1 MSPPS
6 ASIGQPRDFNGR
18 VVLITGAGSGVG
30 LECARVFAAQGAKLL
45 LVGRS
50 TDKLEATVATL
61 ADETRTQAAIC
72 AGDVTNSAFATKA
85 MAAAKRAFA
94 APIEVLINNAGVIV
108 RRDAVDTSDDEWRAV
123 MQTNVDGVFY
133 LSRAFTQQLVYDGAI
148 VNVSSTCGVVGAAG
162 LAAYSTSKG
171 ALNQLTRTMALELAD
186 KQINVNAVAPGAINS
201 PMLFSEHATA
211 AAKDSVVKRNKSN
224 IPIGDVA
231 QPEEVA
237 RAILFLATERHITG
251 TILSVDGGYTAT

>member
-1 MSPPS
+1 MSPPNTS
-6 ASIGQPRDFNGR
+6 SGQPRDFKGL

-30 LECARVFAAQGAKLL
+30 LECARVFAVQGAKLL

-50 TDKLEATVATL
+50 ADKLEAAAAEL
-61 ADETRTQAAIC
+61 AETRAETAIC
-72 AGDVTNSAFATKA
+72 AGDVADSAFATTA
-85 MAAAKRAFA
+85 MEAAQEAFA
-94 APIEVLINNAGVIV
+94 APVEVLINNAGVIV

-133 LSRAFTQQLVYDGAI
+133 LSRAFAQQLVYDGAI

-162 LAAYSTSKG
+162 LAAYCTSKG

-186 KQINVNAVAPGAINS
+186 KQINVNAVAPGAIKS
-201 PMLFSEHATA
+201 PMLFSQHATQA
-211 AAKDSVVKRNKSN
+211 AADSVVERNQSS

-237 RAILFLATERHITG
+237 RAVLFLATERHVTG
-251 TILSVDGGYTAT
+251 TILSLDGGYTAT

>member
-1 MSPPS
+1 MSPPNTS
-6 ASIGQPRDFNGR
+6 SGQPRDFKGR

-30 LECARVFAAQGAKLL
+30 LECARVFAVQGAKLL

-50 TDKLEATVATL
+50 ADKLEAAAAEL
-61 ADETRTQAAIC
+61 AETRAQTAIC
-72 AGDVTNSAFATKA
+72 VGDVTDSAFATTA
-85 MAAAKRAFA
+85 MEAAQEAFA
-94 APIEVLINNAGVIV
+94 APVEVLINNAGVIV

-133 LSRAFTQQLVYDGAI
+133 LSRAFAQQLVYDGAI

-162 LAAYSTSKG
+162 LAAYCTSKG

-186 KQINVNAVAPGAINS
+186 KQINVNAVAPGAINA
-201 PMLFSEHATA
+201 PMLFSEHATQA
-211 AAKDSVVKRNKSN
+211 AADSVVERNQSS

-237 RAILFLATERHITG
+237 RAVLFLATERHVTG
-251 TILSVDGGYTAT
+251 TILSLDGGYTAT

>member
-1 MSPPS
+1 MSPPN
-6 ASIGQPRDFNGR
+6 ASNGQPRDFSGR

-30 LECARVFAAQGAKLL
+30 LACARVFAARGAKLL

-50 TDKLEATVATL
+50 AEKLEAAAAEL
-61 ADETRTQAAIC
+61 AETRARTAIC
-72 AGDVTNSAFATKA
+72 AGDVTDSGFATTA
-85 MAAAKRAFA
+85 MEAAQEAFA
-94 APIEVLINNAGVIV
+94 APVEVLINNAGVIV

-133 LSRAFTQQLVYDGAI
+133 LSRAFAQQLIYDGAI

-162 LAAYSTSKG
+162 LAAYCTSKG

-186 KQINVNAVAPGAINS
+186 KQINVNAVAPGAINA
-201 PMLFSEHATA
+201 PMLFSEHATQA
-211 AAKDSVVKRNKSN
+211 AADSVVERNQTS

-237 RAILFLATERHITG
+237 RAVLFLATERHVTG
-251 TILSVDGGYTAT
+251 TILSLDGGYTAT

>member
-1 MSPPS
+1 MSPPN
-6 ASIGQPRDFNGR
+6 ASSGQPRDFNGR

-50 TDKLEATVATL
+50 AEKLEAAAAEL
-61 ADETRTQAAIC
+61 AEARAQTAIC
-72 AGDVTNSAFATKA
+72 TGDVADSTFATTA
-85 MAAAKRAFA
+85 MEAAQEAFA
-94 APIEVLINNAGVIV
+94 APVEVLINNAGVIV
-108 RRDAVDTSDDEWRAV
+108 RRDAVDTSDDEWRTV

-133 LSRAFTQQLVYDGAI
+133 LSRAFAQQLVYDGAI

-162 LAAYSTSKG
+162 LAAYCTSKG

-201 PMLFSEHATA
+201 PMLFSEHATQA
-211 AAKDSVVKRNKSN
+211 AADSVVERNQSS

-237 RAILFLATERHITG
+237 RAVLFLAAERHVTG
-251 TILSVDGGYTAT
+251 TILSLDGGYTAT

>member
-1 MSPPS
+1 MSPPNTS
-6 ASIGQPRDFNGR
+6 SGQPRDFNGR

-50 TDKLEATVATL
+50 ADKLEAAVAEL
-61 ADETRTQAAIC
+61 AETRAQTAIC
-72 AGDVTNSAFATKA
+72 AGDVTDSAFATTA
-85 MAAAKRAFA
+85 MAAAQEAFA
-94 APIEVLINNAGVIV
+94 APVEVLINNAGVIV

-133 LSRAFTQQLVYDGAI
+133 LSRAFAQQLVYDGAI
-148 VNVSSTCGVVGAAG
+148 VNVSSTCGVVGSAG
-162 LAAYSTSKG
+162 LAAYCTSKG

-201 PMLFSEHATA
+201 PMLFSEHATQA
-211 AAKDSVVKRNKSN
+211 AADSVVERNQSS

-237 RAILFLATERHITG
+237 RAVLFLATERHVTG
-251 TILSVDGGYTAT
+251 TILSLDGGYTAT

>member
-1 MSPPS
+1 MSPPNTS
-6 ASIGQPRDFNGR
+6 SGQPRDFNGR

-50 TDKLEATVATL
+50 ADKLEAAVAEL
-61 ADETRTQAAIC
+61 AETRAQTAIC
-72 AGDVTNSAFATKA
+72 AGDVDRLRLRHHSNGS
-85 MAAAKRAFA
+85 RAGRLSLR
-94 APIEVLINNAGVIV
+94 PVEVLINNAGVIV

-133 LSRAFTQQLVYDGAI
+133 LSRAFAQQLVYDGAI

-162 LAAYSTSKG
+162 LAAYCTSKG

-201 PMLFSEHATA
+201 PMLFSEHATQA
-211 AAKDSVVKRNKSN
+211 AADSVVERNQSS

-237 RAILFLATERHITG
+237 RAVLFLATERHVTG
-251 TILSVDGGYTAT
+251 TILSLDGGYTAT

>member
-1 MSPPS
+1 MSPPNTS
-6 ASIGQPRDFNGR
+6 SGQPRDFKGL

-30 LECARVFAAQGAKLL
+30 LECARVFAVQGAKLL

-50 TDKLEATVATL
+50 ADKLEAAAAEL
-61 ADETRTQAAIC
+61 AETRAETAIC
-72 AGDVTNSAFATKA
+72 SGDVTDSAFATTA
-85 MAAAKRAFA
+85 MEAAQEAFA
-94 APIEVLINNAGVIV
+94 APVEVLINNAGVIV

-133 LSRAFTQQLVYDGAI
+133 LSRAFAQQLVYDGAI

-162 LAAYSTSKG
+162 LAAYCTSKG

-186 KQINVNAVAPGAINS
+186 KQINVNAVAPGAIKS
-201 PMLFSEHATA
+201 PMLFSQHATQA
-211 AAKDSVVKRNKSN
+211 AADSVVERNQSS

-237 RAILFLATERHITG
+237 RAVLFLATERHVTG
-251 TILSVDGGYTAT
+251 TILSLDGGYTAT

>member
-1 MSPPS
+1 MSPPNTS
-6 ASIGQPRDFNGR
+6 SGQPRDFNGR

-30 LECARVFAAQGAKLL
+30 LECARVFAVQGAKLL

-50 TDKLEATVATL
+50 ADKLEAAAAEL
-61 ADETRTQAAIC
+61 AETRAQTAIC
-72 AGDVTNSAFATKA
+72 AGDVTDSAFATTT
-85 MAAAKRAFA
+85 MEAAQEAFA
-94 APIEVLINNAGVIV
+94 APVEVLINNAGVIV

-133 LSRAFTQQLVYDGAI
+133 LSRAFAQQLVYDGAI

-162 LAAYSTSKG
+162 LAAYCTSKG

-186 KQINVNAVAPGAINS
+186 KQINVNAVAPGAINA
-201 PMLFSEHATA
+201 PMLFSEHATQA
-211 AAKDSVVKRNKSN
+211 AADSVVERNQSS

-237 RAILFLATERHITG
+237 RAVLFLATERHVTG
-251 TILSVDGGYTAT
+251 TILSLDGGYTAT

>member
-1 MSPPS
+1 MSPPN
-6 ASIGQPRDFNGR
+6 ASNGQPRDFSGR

-30 LECARVFAAQGAKLL
+30 LACARVFAARGAKLL

-50 TDKLEATVATL
+50 AEKLEAAAAEL
-61 ADETRTQAAIC
+61 AETRAQTAIC
-72 AGDVTNSAFATKA
+72 AGDVTDSAFATTA
-85 MAAAKRAFA
+85 MEAAQEAFA
-94 APIEVLINNAGVIV
+94 APVEILINNAGVIV

-133 LSRAFTQQLVYDGAI
+133 LSRAFAQQLIYDGAI

-162 LAAYSTSKG
+162 LAAYCTSKG

-186 KQINVNAVAPGAINS
+186 KQINVNAVAPGAINA
-201 PMLFSEHATA
+201 PMLFSEHATLA
-211 AAKDSVVKRNKSN
+211 AADSVVERNQSS

-237 RAILFLATERHITG
+237 RAVLFLATERHITG

>member
-1 MSPPS
+1 MSPPNTS
-6 ASIGQPRDFNGR
+6 SGQPRDFKGR

-30 LECARVFAAQGAKLL
+30 LECARVFAVEGAKLL

-50 TDKLEATVATL
+50 ADKLEAAAAEL
-61 ADETRTQAAIC
+61 AETRAQTAIC
-72 AGDVTNSAFATKA
+72 AGDVTDSAFATTA
-85 MAAAKRAFA
+85 MEAAHEAFA
-94 APIEVLINNAGVIV
+94 APVEVLINNAGAIV

-133 LSRAFTQQLVYDGAI
+133 LSRAFAQQLVYDGAI

-162 LAAYSTSKG
+162 LAAYCTSKG

-186 KQINVNAVAPGAINS
+186 KQINVNAVAPGAINA
-201 PMLFSEHATA
+201 PMLFSEHATRA
-211 AAKDSVVKRNKSN
+211 AADSVVERNQSS

-237 RAILFLATERHITG
+237 RAVIFLATERHITG
-251 TILSVDGGYTAT
+251 TILSVDGGFTAI

>member
-1 MSPPS
+1 MSPPN
-6 ASIGQPRDFNGR
+6 ASSGQPRNFNGR

-30 LECARVFAAQGAKLL
+30 LECARVFATQGAKLL

-50 TDKLEATVATL
+50 ADKLDAAAAEL
-61 ADETRTQAAIC
+61 AETRAQTAIC
-72 AGDVTNSAFATKA
+72 AGDVADSTFATTA
-85 MAAAKRAFA
+85 MEAAREAFA
-94 APIEVLINNAGVIV
+94 APVEVLINNAGVIV

-133 LSRAFTQQLVYDGAI
+133 LSRAFAQQLVYDGAI

-162 LAAYSTSKG
+162 LAAYCTSKG
-171 ALNQLTRTMALELAD
+171 ALNQFTRTMALELAD
-186 KQINVNAVAPGAINS
+186 KQINVNAVAPGAVNS
-201 PMLFSEHATA
+201 PMLFSEHATQA
-211 AAKDSVVKRNKSN
+211 AADSVVERNQSS

-237 RAILFLATERHITG
+237 RAVLFLATERHVTG
-251 TILSVDGGYTAT
+251 TILSLDGGYTAT

>member
-1 MSPPS
+1 MSPPNALS
-6 ASIGQPRDFNGR
+6 GQPRDFNGR

-50 TDKLEATVATL
+50 ADKLEAAAAEL
-61 ADETRTQAAIC
+61 AETRAQTAIC
-72 AGDVTNSAFATKA
+72 AGDVTNSGFATTA
-85 MAAAKRAFA
+85 MEAAQEAFA
-94 APIEVLINNAGVIV
+94 APVEILINNAGVIV

-133 LSRAFTQQLVYDGAI
+133 LSRAFAQQLIYDGAI

-162 LAAYSTSKG
+162 LAAYCTSKG

-186 KQINVNAVAPGAINS
+186 KQINVNAVAPGAINA
-201 PMLFSEHATA
+201 PMLFSEHATQA
-211 AAKDSVVKRNKSN
+211 AADSVVERNQSS

-237 RAILFLATERHITG
+237 RAVLFLATERHITG

>member
-1 MSPPS
+1 MSPPNTS
-6 ASIGQPRDFNGR
+6 SGQPRDFNGR

-30 LECARVFAAQGAKLL
+30 LECARVFATQGAKLL
-45 LVGRS
+45 LVSRS
-50 TDKLEATVATL
+50 ADKLEAAAAEL
-61 ADETRTQAAIC
+61 AETRAQTAIF
-72 AGDVTNSAFATKA
+72 AGDVTDSAFATTT
-85 MAAAKRAFA
+85 MEAAREAFA
-94 APIEVLINNAGVIV
+94 APVEVLINNAGVIV

-133 LSRAFTQQLVYDGAI
+133 LSRAFAQQLVYDGAI

-162 LAAYSTSKG
+162 LAAYCTSKG

-201 PMLFSEHATA
+201 PMLFSEHATQA
-211 AAKDSVVKRNKSN
+211 AADSVVERNQSS

-237 RAILFLATERHITG
+237 RAVLFLATERHVTG
-251 TILSVDGGYTAT
+251 TILSLDGGYTAT

>member
-1 MSPPS
+1 MSPS
-6 ASIGQPRDFNGR
+6 NTSSGQPRDFNGR

-30 LECARVFAAQGAKLL
+30 LECARVFATQGAKLL

-50 TDKLEATVATL
+50 ADKLEAAAAEL
-61 ADETRTQAAIC
+61 AETRAQTAIC
-72 AGDVTNSAFATKA
+72 AGDVTDSAFATTT
-85 MAAAKRAFA
+85 MEAAQEAFA
-94 APIEVLINNAGVIV
+94 APVEVLINNAGVIV

-133 LSRAFTQQLVYDGAI
+133 LSRAFAQQLVYDGAI

-162 LAAYSTSKG
+162 LAAYCTSKG
-171 ALNQLTRTMALELAD
+171 ALNQFTRTMALELAD
-186 KQINVNAVAPGAINS
+186 KQINVNAVAPGAVNS
-201 PMLFSEHATA
+201 PMLFSEHATQA
-211 AAKDSVVKRNKSN
+211 AADSVVERNQSS

-237 RAILFLATERHITG
+237 RAVLFLATERHVTG
-251 TILSVDGGYTAT
+251 TILSLDGGYTAT

>member
-1 MSPPS
+1 MSPPNTS
-6 ASIGQPRDFNGR
+6 SGQPRDFNGS

-30 LECARVFAAQGAKLL
+30 LECARVFATQGAKLL

-50 TDKLEATVATL
+50 ADKLEAAAAEL
-61 ADETRTQAAIC
+61 AETRAETAIC
-72 AGDVTNSAFATKA
+72 AGDVTDSTYATTA
-85 MAAAKRAFA
+85 MEAAQEAFA
-94 APIEVLINNAGVIV
+94 APVEVLINNAGVIV

-133 LSRAFTQQLVYDGAI
+133 LSRAFAQQLVYDGAI

-162 LAAYSTSKG
+162 LAAYCTSKG

-186 KQINVNAVAPGAINS
+186 KRINVNAVAPGAINA
-201 PMLFSEHATA
+201 PMLFSQHATQA
-211 AAKDSVVKRNKSN
+211 AADSVVERNQSS

-237 RAILFLATERHITG
+237 RAVLFLATERHVTG
-251 TILSVDGGYTAT
+251 TILSLDGGYTAT

>member
-1 MSPPS
+1 MSPRN
-6 ASIGQPRDFNGR
+6 ASSGQPRDCNGR

-30 LECARVFAAQGAKLL
+30 LECAHVFAVQGAKLV

-50 TDKLEATVATL
+50 ADKLKAAAAEL
-61 ADETRTQAAIC
+61 AETRAQTAIC
-72 AGDVTNSAFATKA
+72 AGDVTDSAFATTA
-85 MAAAKRAFA
+85 MEAAQEAFA
-94 APIEVLINNAGVIV
+94 APVEVLINNAGVIV
-108 RRDAVDTSDDEWRAV
+108 RRDAVDTSDGEWSAV

-133 LSRAFTQQLVYDGAI
+133 LSRAFAQQLVYDGAI

-162 LAAYSTSKG
+162 LAAYCTSKG

-186 KQINVNAVAPGAINS
+186 KQINVNAVAPGAINA
-201 PMLFSEHATA
+201 PMLFSQHATQA
-211 AAKDSVVKRNKSN
+211 AADSVVERNQSS

-237 RAILFLATERHITG
+237 RAVLFLATERHVTG
-251 TILSVDGGYTAT
+251 TILSLDGGYTAT